1 MIAVDVRQLKK
12 TYRVF
17 RKREGVLA
25 SIQGLFHREYH
36 AVHAVAG
43 VSFQINQGEM
53 VAFLG
58 PNGAGKTT
66 TLKLLSGLIYP
77 TAGEATVLGHI
88 PWKREIAYRRRFALV
103 MGQKNQLWWDLPAQE
118 SFRLHK
124 EIYRIDPGDF
134 DRRLDELT
142 TLLEVKKLVSQPVR
156 ELSLGERMRMEL
168 IAALLHR
175 PDLLLLDEPTI
186 GLDVVSQ
193 RKVQDFLKSYQAEQ
207 KLTVLLT
214 SHYMKD
220 VQALC
225 QRAIIINEGEIKHD
239 GPLAQIVDK
248 FSTYK
253 VIELLFAGETRPVGL
268 ERFGEVFDD
277 NFPRAKI
284 KVPRHQVPEILSAL
298 LSQFALEDV
307 GVHDRPLEEAIA
319 EMFTTTKNPSAEPIA
334 AVGAAR

>member
-1 MIAVDVRQLKK
+1 MTAVDVRDLKK

-17 RKREGVLA
+17 RKREGLLA
-25 SIQGLFHREYH
+25 SIKGLFRRDYH
-36 AVHAVAG
+36 SVHAVAG
-43 VSFQINQGEM
+43 VSFQIDQGEM

-77 TAGEATVLGHI
+77 TAGQASVLGHV

-118 SFRLHK
+118 SFSLHR
-124 EIYRIDPGDF
+124 EIYRIDPADF

-142 TLLEVKKLVSQPVR
+142 TLLEVKKLVGQPVR

-168 IAALLHR
+168 IAALLHS

-193 RKVQDFLKSYQAEQ
+193 RKVQDFLKFYQAEQ
-207 KLTVLLT
+207 NLTVLLT

-225 QRAIIINEGEIKHD
+225 RRAIIINEGEIKHD
-239 GPLAQIVDK
+239 GSLAEIVDR

-253 VIELLFAGETRPVGL
+253 VIELLFAGETRPEGL
-268 ERFGEVFDD
+268 DRFGEVFDD
-277 NFPRAKI
+277 NFPRAKL
-284 KVPRHQVPEILSAL
+284 KVPRNQVPEILSAL
-298 LSQFALEDV
+298 LAQYAIEDV

-319 EMFTTTKNPSAEPIA
+319 EMFTATRSNVTEPA
-334 AVGAAR
+334 PAGVNQ